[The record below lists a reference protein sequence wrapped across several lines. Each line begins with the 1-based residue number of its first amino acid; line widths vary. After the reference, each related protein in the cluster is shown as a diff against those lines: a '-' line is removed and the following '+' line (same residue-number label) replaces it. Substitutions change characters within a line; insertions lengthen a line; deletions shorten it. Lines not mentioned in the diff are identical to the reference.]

1 MFRFLTLNKK
11 ILIAFILLIG
21 VFVLLSPEIKQ
32 SPKYHVLERPFLTVT
47 WLIQSGF
54 NIVSGGGSSVWNGYI
69 NLINVQEENQQLVE
83 EVKRLRSEVIYLKEK
98 SATGDRLMELLK
110 LWDTSAVKHVAA
122 NVIAKDPANWYGA
135 LVINKGEEDGIKPNM
150 GVITAEGVIGRIVKT
165 APDYSRVLLLSDR
178 NSAIAGL
185 IQRTGY
191 EGIAE
196 GQQGRVLRLNYI
208 MTDADV
214 LDGDIVITSG
224 TDGVFPRGIVI
235 GRINKIEKPQNRLFQ
250 SIELIPVATLSK
262 VREVMVI
269 KSLISP
275 DVDRLLKEEKEE

>member
-47 WLIQSGF
+47 WFIQSGF
-54 NIVSGGGSSVWNGYI
+54 TIVSWGGSSVWNGYI
-69 NLINVQEENQQLVE
+69 NLVNVQEENRQLVE
-83 EVKRLRSEVIYLKEK
+83 EVKRLRSEAIYLKEK
-98 SATGDRLMELLK
+98 AATGDRLMELLK
-110 LWDTSAVKHVAA
+110 LGDTSAVKHVAA

>member
-21 VFVLLSPEIKQ
+21 IFVLLSPEIKQ
-32 SPKYHVLERPFLTVT
+32 SPEYNLLERPFLTITGFV
-47 WLIQSGF
+47 QSG
-54 NIVSGGGSSVWNGYI
+54 ITTISHGISSTWNGYV
-69 NLINVQEENQQLVE
+69 NLINVQKENEMLAE
-83 EVKRLRSEVIYLKEK
+83 EVKRLRSEVIYLKEQI
-98 SATGDRLMELLK
+98 STSDRLTELLK
-110 LWDTSAVKHVAA
+110 PVDSYVEKQVVASI
-122 NVIAKDPANWYGA
+122 IAKDPANWYEA
-135 LVINKGEEDGIKPNM
+135 LVINKGEKEGVEPGM
-150 GVITAEGVIGRIVKT
+150 GVITAGGVIGRVVKT
-165 APDYSRVLLLSDR
+165 APDYSRVLLMSDR
-178 NSAIAGL
+178 SSAVAGV

-191 EGIAE
+191 EGIVA
-196 GQQGRVLRLNYI
+196 GQQGSILRLNYI

-214 LDGDIVITSG
+214 LDSDIVITSG

>member
-1 MFRFLTLNKK
+1 VFRFLTLNKK

-122 NVIAKDPANWYGA
+122 NVIAKDPTNWYGA

-196 GQQGRVLRLNYI
+196 GQQGRVLKFNYI

-214 LDGDIVITSG
+214 LDSDIVITSG

>member
-32 SPKYHVLERPFLTVT
+32 SPKYHVLERPFLTVI

-54 NIVSGGGSSVWNGYI
+54 TIVSGGGSSVWNGYI
-69 NLINVQEENQQLVE
+69 NLVNVQEENRQLVE
-83 EVKRLRSEVIYLKEK
+83 EVKRLRSEAIYLKEK
-98 SATGDRLMELLK
+98 AATGDRLMELLK
-110 LWDTSAVKHVAA
+110 LGDTSAVKHVAA

-214 LDGDIVITSG
+214 RDGDIVITSG

>member
-32 SPKYHVLERPFLTVT
+32 SPKYHVLERPFLTVI

-54 NIVSGGGSSVWNGYI
+54 TIVSGGGSSVWNGYI
-69 NLINVQEENQQLVE
+69 NLVNVQEENRQLVE
-83 EVKRLRSEVIYLKEK
+83 EVKRLRSEAIYLKEK
-98 SATGDRLMELLK
+98 AATGDSLMELLK
-110 LWDTSAVKHVAA
+110 LGDTSAVKHVAA

-178 NSAIAGL
+178 NSAVAGL

-275 DVDRLLKEEKEE
+275 DVDRLLKEEKEQ

>member
-1 MFRFLTLNKK
+1 MRKK

>member
-54 NIVSGGGSSVWNGYI
+54 DIVSGGGSSVWNGYI

-196 GQQGRVLRLNYI
+196 GQQGRVLKFNYI

-214 LDGDIVITSG
+214 LDSDIVITSG

>member
-54 NIVSGGGSSVWNGYI
+54 SIVSGGGSSVWNGYI

-83 EVKRLRSEVIYLKEK
+83 EVKRLRSQVIYLKEK
-98 SATGDRLMELLK
+98 AATGDRLMELLK
-110 LWDTSAVKHVAA
+110 LGDTSAVKHVAA
-122 NVIAKDPANWYGA
+122 NVIAKDPTNWYGA

-196 GQQGRVLRLNYI
+196 GQQGRVLKLNYI
-208 MTDADV
+208 MTDADAI
-214 LDGDIVITSG
+214 DGDIVITSG

-275 DVDRLLKEEKEE
+275 DVDRLLKEEKKE